1 MAATGQAPQQQR
13 AGVLDRIGQTSSMWI
28 AAATVMIIGLMIVP
42 VPPALLD
49 LLLTLNITAA
59 VLILLTTLYTENAL
73 NFSVFPTLLLI
84 ITLFRLSLNIS
95 GTRLILLHGYAG
107 RVIEAFGNVVVGG
120 NYAVGIVIFAILII
134 IQFVVITNGAGR
146 VAEVAARF
154 TLDAMPGKQL
164 AIDADLNAGLIT
176 EADARQRRKDIQRS
190 ADFYGAMDGAS
201 KFVRGDAVA
210 AVIIVFVNII
220 GGFVIGVLQQGLSLI
235 QALQR
240 FTLLTVGEGIVTQI
254 PALLMST
261 ATGIIVTRA
270 ASEMNF
276 GNELTRQLL
285 QEPRAIA
292 ITSVLL
298 VIFGFM
304 GLPPL
309 WMFLLAGIMFALFLR
324 QRDLQ
329 KRGLLPR
336 GADAGSSVAGGV
348 AGGLSMVSGV
358 QAGITAQPAVKP
370 AESVVPLLSY
380 DPMELEI
387 GFGLI
392 PLVDIAQGGDLLER
406 ITMIRRHAARDLGIV
421 VPPIRVRDNLQLKPS
436 TYVIKIYGL
445 EVARAE
451 VMVSRLL
458 AMNPGTATS
467 PIEGIPTTEPAFNLP
482 ALWIPESARGD
493 AEMAGY
499 TVIDP
504 TSVIATHLT
513 EVIKSHAPELLG
525 RQETSS
531 LLDNV
536 KQHYPVV
543 IDELI
548 PNLLTVGEVQRVLQN
563 LLRERIPIRNLLLI
577 LESLADAAR
586 QSKDIDYLTERVRS
600 ALARHICAEYAEE
613 GLLSVIT
620 VDPKLETLLA
630 EAVRRGEDAYALLDP
645 QTVARIYASLTKQM
659 QSAQASGLHP
669 IVLCSPAIRLA
680 LKRLTER
687 AAPALVVLSYSEI
700 APGLRVESIGQV
712 STTDESE
719 PVGAT

>member
-1 MAATGQAPQQQR
+1 
-13 AGVLDRIGQTSSMWI
+13 MWV
-28 AAATVMIIGLMIVP
+28 AAASVVLIILMIVP
-42 VPPALLD
+42 VAPWVID
-49 LLLTLNITAA
+49 LLLSVNITLA
-59 VLILLTTLYTENAL
+59 LIIMLTTLYTENAL
-73 NFSVFPTLLLI
+73 SFSVFPTLLLI
-84 ITLFRLSLNIS
+84 VTLFRLSLNIT
-95 GTRLILLHGYAG
+95 GTRSILLHAYAG
-107 RVIEAFGNVVVGG
+107 KIIEAFGNVVVGG
-120 NYAVGIVIFAILII
+120 NYAVGLVIFAILII

-176 EADARQRRKDIQRS
+176 ESDARQRRKDIQRA

-201 KFVRGDAVA
+201 KFVRGDAIA

-220 GGFVIGVLQQGLSLI
+220 GGFVVGVLQLHLDPGTS
-235 QALQR
+235 ASR
-240 FTLLTVGEGIVTQI
+240 FTLLTIGEGIVTQI
-254 PALLMST
+254 PALLIST

-270 ASEMNF
+270 ASESSF
-276 GNELTRQLL
+276 GADVTKQLV
-285 QEPRAIA
+285 QEPRALAIA
-292 ITSVLL
+292 AALL
-298 VIFGFM
+298 LIFGFF
-304 GLPPL
+304 GLPPFY
-309 WMFLLAGIMFALFLR
+309 MFLMAGGLTVLFFRTRGTKARNALAAQG
-324 QRDLQ
+324 
-329 KRGLLPR
+329 
-336 GADAGSSVAGGV
+336 GAGAMVAGGTS
-348 AGGLSMVSGV
+348 AASPS
-358 QAGITAQPAVKP
+358 VKP

-392 PLVDIAQGGDLLER
+392 PLVDVSQGGDLLER
-406 ITMIRRHAARDLGIV
+406 ITMIRRHAARELGIV

-436 TYVIKIYGL
+436 TYIIKIYGL

-458 AMNPGTATS
+458 AMNPGTATNG
-467 PIEGIPTTEPAFNLP
+467 IEGIPTVEPAFNLP
-482 ALWIPESARGD
+482 ALWIPESTRGD

-513 EVIKSHAPELLG
+513 EVIKGHAPDLLG
-525 RQETSS
+525 RQETSA

-543 IDELI
+543 VEELV
-548 PNLLTVGEVQRVLQN
+548 PNLLTVGEIQRVLQN

-577 LESLADAAR
+577 LENLADGAR
-586 QSKDIDYLTERVRS
+586 QSKDIDFLTEKVR
-600 ALARHICAEYAEE
+600 AAMARHICAEYAEN

-620 VDPKLETLLA
+620 VDPRLEQLLG

-645 QTVARIYASLTKQM
+645 NTVAKIYGSLTKQM
-659 QSAQASGLHP
+659 QLAQQAGLPP
-669 IVLCSPAIRLA
+669 IVLASPSVRLA

-687 AAPALVVLSYSEI
+687 AAPSLVVLSYSEI
-700 APGLRVESIGQV
+700 APGLRVESIGQI
-712 STTDESE
+712 TTVDEVAE
-719 PVGAT
+719 TANV

>member
-1 MAATGQAPQQQR
+1 
-13 AGVLDRIGQTSSMWI
+13 V
-28 AAATVMIIGLMIVP
+28 AAASVVLVVLMIVP
-42 VPPALLD
+42 VPPWVLD
-49 LLLTLNITAA
+49 LLLSTNITLAL
-59 VLILLTTLYTENAL
+59 VILLVTLYTENAL
-73 NFSVFPTLLLI
+73 AFSVFPTLLLI
-84 ITLFRLSLNIS
+84 VTLFRLSLNIT
-95 GTRLILLHGYAG
+95 GTRSILLHGYAG
-107 RVIEAFGNVVVGG
+107 QVIEAFGNVVVGG
-120 NYAVGIVIFAILII
+120 NYAVGIVIFAILIV

-164 AIDADLNAGLIT
+164 AVDADLNAGLIT
-176 EADARQRRKDIQRS
+176 EAEARQRRKDIQRA

-201 KFVRGDAVA
+201 KFVRGDAIA

-220 GGFVIGVLQQGLSLI
+220 GGFVIGVAQQGMSILE
-235 QALQR
+235 ALQR
-240 FTLLTVGEGIVTQI
+240 YTLLTIGEGIVTQI
-254 PALLMST
+254 PALLIST

-270 ASEMNF
+270 ASEGSF
-276 GNELTRQLL
+276 GHDLSRQLV
-285 QEPRAIA
+285 QEPRALLIA
-292 ITSVLL
+292 GVLL
-298 VIFGFM
+298 VLFGFF

-309 WMFLLAGIMFALFLR
+309 FMFVMAAIVLALWLRGRNAAKAAAL
-324 QRDLQ
+324 
-329 KRGLLPR
+329 KAGPGAAR
-336 GADAGSSVAGGV
+336 GASAGT
-348 AGGLSMVSGV
+348 SG
-358 QAGITAQPAVKP
+358 APATQGAAKP

-392 PLVDIAQGGDLLER
+392 PLVDVSQGGDLLER
-406 ITMIRRHAARDLGIV
+406 ITMIRRHAARELGIV

-436 TYVIKIYGL
+436 TYVVKIYGL
-445 EVARAE
+445 EVTRAE

-458 AMNPGTATS
+458 AMNPGTVTS
-467 PIEGIPTTEPAFNLP
+467 GIDGIPTTEPAFGLP
-482 ALWIPESARGD
+482 ALWIAESGRSD

-513 EVIKSHAPELLG
+513 EIIKAHAPDLLG
-525 RQETSS
+525 RQETSA

-543 IDELI
+543 VEELI

-577 LESLADAAR
+577 LENLADGAR
-586 QSKDIDYLTERVRS
+586 ASKDVDYLTERVR
-600 ALARHICAEYAEE
+600 AAMNRHICAEYAEN

-620 VDPKLETLLA
+620 VDPRLETLLG

-645 QTVARIYASLTKQM
+645 ATVAKIYGSLTKQI
-659 QSAQASGLHP
+659 QAAQQGGLQP
-669 IVLCSPAIRLA
+669 VVLTSPGTRLA

-687 AAPALVVLSYSEI
+687 AAPSLVVLSYSEI

-712 STTDESE
+712 STTEDVLE
-719 PVGAT
+719 PVMAGV

>member
-1 MAATGQAPQQQR
+1 MAATPQAQGSNRPS
-13 AGVLDRIGQTSSMWI
+13 VLDRLGQSSGMWI
-28 AAATVMIIGLMIVP
+28 AAATVLIIGLMIVP
-42 VPPALLD
+42 IPPELLD
-49 LLLTLNITAA
+49 FLLTLNITAA

-73 NFSVFPTLLLI
+73 SFSVFPTLLLI

-95 GTRLILLHGYAG
+95 GTRLILLHAYAG

-120 NYAVGIVIFAILII
+120 NYAVGIIIFAILII

-176 EADARQRRKDIQRS
+176 EAEARQRRRDIQRS

-220 GGFVIGVLQQGLSLI
+220 GGFFIGILQQGLTLM

-276 GNELTRQLL
+276 GNELTRQIL

-292 ITSVLL
+292 ITAVLL
-298 VIFGFM
+298 IVFGFTGLPWMMFVMAGVMAVIFM
-304 GLPPL
+304 
-309 WMFLLAGIMFALFLR
+309 R

-329 KRGLLPR
+329 RRGLLPR
-336 GADAGSSVAGGV
+336 GDGTIPALAAGA
-348 AGGLSMVSGV
+348 AAPGV
-358 QAGITAQPAVKP
+358 QPGVTAQPAVKP

-392 PLVDIAQGGDLLER
+392 PLVDVAQGGDLLER
-406 ITMIRRHAARDLGIV
+406 ITMIRRHAARELGIV

-445 EVARAE
+445 E
-451 VMVSRLL
+451 
-458 AMNPGTATS
+458 
-467 PIEGIPTTEPAFNLP
+467 
-482 ALWIPESARGD
+482 
-493 AEMAGY
+493 
-499 TVIDP
+499 
-504 TSVIATHLT
+504 
-513 EVIKSHAPELLG
+513 
-525 RQETSS
+525 
-531 LLDNV
+531 
-536 KQHYPVV
+536 
-543 IDELI
+543 
-548 PNLLTVGEVQRVLQN
+548 
-563 LLRERIPIRNLLLI
+563 
-577 LESLADAAR
+577 
-586 QSKDIDYLTERVRS
+586 
-600 ALARHICAEYAEE
+600 
-613 GLLSVIT
+613 
-620 VDPKLETLLA
+620 
-630 EAVRRGEDAYALLDP
+630 
-645 QTVARIYASLTKQM
+645 
-659 QSAQASGLHP
+659 
-669 IVLCSPAIRLA
+669 
-680 LKRLTER
+680 
-687 AAPALVVLSYSEI
+687 
-700 APGLRVESIGQV
+700 
-712 STTDESE
+712 
-719 PVGAT
+719 

>member
-1 MAATGQAPQQQR
+1 VAAAVPAR
-13 AGVLDRIGQTSSMWI
+13 PSLLDRLASTAHAWV
-28 AAATVMIIGLMIVP
+28 AAASVVLVVLMIVP
-42 VPPALLD
+42 VPPWCLDMLLSV
-49 LLLTLNITAA
+49 NITLAL
-59 VLILLTTLYTENAL
+59 VILLVTLYTENAL
-73 NFSVFPTLLLI
+73 SFSVFPTLLLI
-84 ITLFRLSLNIS
+84 VTLFRLSLNIT
-95 GTRLILLHGYAG
+95 GTRSILLHGYAG
-107 RVIEAFGNVVVGG
+107 QVIEAFGNVVVGG

-164 AIDADLNAGLIT
+164 AVDADLNAGLIT
-176 EADARQRRKDIQRS
+176 EAEARQRRKDIQRA

-210 AVIIVFVNII
+210 AVIIVFVNLL
-220 GGFVIGVLQQGLSLI
+220 GGFVVGMFQLHLPIVET
-235 QALQR
+235 LQR
-240 FTLLTVGEGIVTQI
+240 FTLLTIGEGIVTQI
-254 PALLMST
+254 PALLIST

-270 ASEMNF
+270 ASEGSF
-276 GNELTRQLL
+276 GHDLTRQLV
-285 QEPRAIA
+285 QEPRALA
-292 ITSVLL
+292 IGGGLL
-298 VIFGFM
+298 ILFGMF
-304 GLPPL
+304 GLPP
-309 WMFLLAGIMFALFLR
+309 MFMLPLAAVLIMLAY
-324 QRDLQ
+324 
-329 KRGLLPR
+329 RGRKLAKAEAAKGAR
-336 GADAGSSVAGGV
+336 GAKGV
-348 AGGLSMVSGV
+348 AGQPGAPGV
-358 QAGITAQPAVKP
+358 AGSASQPAVKP

-392 PLVDIAQGGDLLER
+392 PLVDVSQGGDLLER
-406 ITMIRRHAARDLGIV
+406 ITMIRRHAARELGIV

-436 TYVIKIYGL
+436 TYVVKIYGL
-445 EVARAE
+445 EVTRAE

-458 AMNPGTATS
+458 AMNPGTAMS
-467 PIEGIPTTEPAFNLP
+467 GIDGIPTTEPAFGLP
-482 ALWIPESARGD
+482 ALWVAESARGD

-513 EVIKSHAPELLG
+513 EIIKTSAPDLLG
-525 RQETSS
+525 RQETSA

-543 IDELI
+543 VDELI

-577 LESLADAAR
+577 LENLADGAR
-586 QSKDIDYLTERVRS
+586 ASKDIDYLTEKVRS
-600 ALARHICAEYAEE
+600 AMARHICAEYAEN

-620 VDPKLETLLA
+620 VDPRLETLLG

-645 QTVARIYASLTKQM
+645 GTVAKIYASLTKRITD
-659 QSAQASGLHP
+659 AQQSGLQP
-669 IVLCSPAIRLA
+669 IVLTSPGTRLA

-687 AAPALVVLSYSEI
+687 AAPSLVVLSYSEI

-712 STTDESE
+712 STTEESLE
-719 PVGAT
+719 PVGAGV

>member
-1 MAATGQAPQQQR
+1 VAAAAPAR
-13 AGVLDRIGQTSSMWI
+13 PGLLDRLASTSHAWV
-28 AAATVMIIGLMIVP
+28 AAASVVLVVLMIVP
-42 VPPALLD
+42 VPPWVLD
-49 LLLTLNITAA
+49 LLLSTNITLAL
-59 VLILLTTLYTENAL
+59 VILLVTLYTENAL
-73 NFSVFPTLLLI
+73 AFSVFPTLLLI
-84 ITLFRLSLNIS
+84 VTLFRLSLNIT
-95 GTRLILLHGYAG
+95 GTRSILLHGYAG
-107 RVIEAFGNVVVGG
+107 QVIEAFGNVVVGG
-120 NYAVGIVIFAILII
+120 NYAVGLVIFAILIV

-164 AIDADLNAGLIT
+164 AVDADLNAGLIT
-176 EADARQRRKDIQRS
+176 EAEARQRRKDIQRA

-201 KFVRGDAVA
+201 KFVRGDAIA

-220 GGFVIGVLQQGLSLI
+220 GGFFIGIFQQGMSI
-235 QALQR
+235 VEALQR
-240 FTLLTVGEGIVTQI
+240 FTLLTIGEGIVTQI
-254 PALLMST
+254 PALLIST

-270 ASEMNF
+270 ASEGSF
-276 GNELTRQLL
+276 GHDLSRQLV
-285 QEPRAIA
+285 QEPRALLIA
-292 ITSVLL
+292 GALL
-298 VIFGFM
+298 ILFGFF

-309 WMFLLAGIMFALFLR
+309 FMFVMAAIVLALWLRGRSAAKAAAMKAGPAGLRGGASGATGI
-324 QRDLQ
+324 
-329 KRGLLPR
+329 P
-336 GADAGSSVAGGV
+336 GSNV
-348 AGGLSMVSGV
+348 
-358 QAGITAQPAVKP
+358 PAVKP

-392 PLVDIAQGGDLLER
+392 PLVDVSQGGDLLER
-406 ITMIRRHAARDLGIV
+406 ITMIRRHAARELGIV

-436 TYVIKIYGL
+436 TYVVKIYGL
-445 EVARAE
+445 EVTRAE

-458 AMNPGTATS
+458 AMNPGTATGA
-467 PIEGIPTTEPAFNLP
+467 IDGIPTTEPAFGLP
-482 ALWIPESARGD
+482 ALWIAESARGD

-513 EVIKSHAPELLG
+513 EIIKTHAPDLLG
-525 RQETSS
+525 RQETSA

-543 IDELI
+543 VDELI

-577 LESLADAAR
+577 LENLADGAR
-586 QSKDIDYLTERVRS
+586 ASKDVDYLTERVR
-600 ALARHICAEYAEE
+600 AAMARHICAEYAEN

-620 VDPKLETLLA
+620 VDPRLETLLG

-645 QTVARIYASLTKQM
+645 GTVAKIYASLTKRITE
-659 QSAQASGLHP
+659 AQQSGLQP
-669 IVLCSPAIRLA
+669 IVLTSPGTRLA

-687 AAPALVVLSYSEI
+687 AAPSLVVLSYSEI

-712 STTDESE
+712 STTEEALE
-719 PVGAT
+719 PAGAGV

>member
-1 MAATGQAPQQQR
+1 MATAAPTR
-13 AGVLDRIGQTSSMWI
+13 PSFLDRLGSTSHAWV
-28 AAATVMIIGLMIVP
+28 AAASVVLVVLMIVP
-42 VPPALLD
+42 VPPWVLDMLLS
-49 LLLTLNITAA
+49 LNITVA
-59 VLILLTTLYTENAL
+59 LIILLTALYTENAL
-73 NFSVFPTLLLI
+73 AFSVFPTLLLI
-84 ITLFRLSLNIS
+84 VTLFRLSLNIT
-95 GTRLILLHGYAG
+95 GTRSILLHGYAG
-107 RVIEAFGNVVVGG
+107 QVIEAFGNVVVGG
-120 NYAVGIVIFAILII
+120 NYAVGLVIFAILVV

-164 AIDADLNAGLIT
+164 AVDADLNAGLIT
-176 EADARQRRKDIQRS
+176 EAEARQRRKDIQRA

-220 GGFVIGVLQQGLSLI
+220 GGFVIGIFQQGMSI
-235 QALQR
+235 VEALQR
-240 FTLLTVGEGIVTQI
+240 FTLLTIGEGIVTQI
-254 PALLMST
+254 PALLIST

-270 ASEMNF
+270 ASEGSF
-276 GNELTRQLL
+276 GHDLSRQLI
-285 QEPRAIA
+285 QEPRALLIC
-292 ITSVLL
+292 SVLL
-298 VIFGFM
+298 VLFGFF
-304 GLPPL
+304 GLPPVF
-309 WMFLLAGIMFALFLR
+309 MFPLAAALFWFAMR
-324 QRDLQ
+324 QFRA
-329 KRGLLPR
+329 KKAAAS
-336 GADAGSSVAGGV
+336 GAAGAKGIAGSPGAPGIAGSN
-348 AGGLSMVSGV
+348 A
-358 QAGITAQPAVKP
+358 PAVKP

-392 PLVDIAQGGDLLER
+392 PLVDVSQGGDLLER
-406 ITMIRRHAARDLGIV
+406 ITMIRRHAARELGIV

-436 TYVIKIYGL
+436 TYVVKIYGL
-445 EVARAE
+445 EVTRAE

-458 AMNPGTATS
+458 AMNPGTASGT
-467 PIEGIPTTEPAFNLP
+467 IDGIPTTEPAFGLP
-482 ALWIPESARGD
+482 ALWVAESARGD

-513 EVIKSHAPELLG
+513 EIIKTHSPDLLG
-525 RQETSS
+525 RQETSA

-543 IDELI
+543 VEELI

-577 LESLADAAR
+577 LENLADGAR
-586 QSKDIDYLTERVRS
+586 ASKDIDYLTERVR
-600 ALARHICAEYAEE
+600 AAMARHICAEYAEN

-620 VDPKLETLLA
+620 VDPRLETLLG

-645 QTVARIYASLTKQM
+645 GTVAKIYASLTKRI
-659 QSAQASGLHP
+659 SDAQQGGLHP
-669 IVLCSPAIRLA
+669 IVLTSPGTRLA

-687 AAPALVVLSYSEI
+687 AAPSLVVLSYSEI
-700 APGLRVESIGQV
+700 APGLRVESIGQI
-712 STTDESE
+712 STTEEEALE
-719 PVGAT
+719 PVGAGV

>member
-1 MAATGQAPQQQR
+1 VATAAPTRPSF
-13 AGVLDRIGQTSSMWI
+13 LDRLGSTSHAWV
-28 AAATVMIIGLMIVP
+28 AAASVVLVVLMIVP
-42 VPPALLD
+42 VPPWVLDMLLS
-49 LLLTLNITAA
+49 LNITVA
-59 VLILLTTLYTENAL
+59 LIILLTALYTENAL
-73 NFSVFPTLLLI
+73 AFSVFPTLLLI
-84 ITLFRLSLNIS
+84 VTLFRLSLNIT
-95 GTRLILLHGYAG
+95 GTRSILLHGYAG
-107 RVIEAFGNVVVGG
+107 QVIEAFGNVVVGG

-164 AIDADLNAGLIT
+164 AVDADLNAGLIT
-176 EADARQRRKDIQRS
+176 EAEARQRRKDIQRA

-220 GGFVIGVLQQGLSLI
+220 GGFVIGIFQQGMSI
-235 QALQR
+235 VEALQR
-240 FTLLTVGEGIVTQI
+240 FTLLTIGEGIVTQI
-254 PALLMST
+254 PALLIST

-270 ASEMNF
+270 ASEGSF
-276 GNELTRQLL
+276 GHDLSRQLI
-285 QEPRAIA
+285 QEPRALLIC
-292 ITSVLL
+292 SVLL
-298 VIFGFM
+298 VLFGFF
-304 GLPPL
+304 GLPPVF
-309 WMFLLAGIMFALFLR
+309 MFPLAAALFWFAMR
-324 QRDLQ
+324 QFRA
-329 KRGLLPR
+329 KKAAAS
-336 GADAGSSVAGGV
+336 GAAGAKGIAGSPGAPGIAGSN
-348 AGGLSMVSGV
+348 A
-358 QAGITAQPAVKP
+358 PAVKP

-392 PLVDIAQGGDLLER
+392 PLVDVSQGGDLLER
-406 ITMIRRHAARDLGIV
+406 ITMIRRHAARELGIV

-436 TYVIKIYGL
+436 TYVVKIYGL
-445 EVARAE
+445 EVTRAE

-458 AMNPGTATS
+458 AMNPGTASGT
-467 PIEGIPTTEPAFNLP
+467 IDGIPTTEPAFGLP
-482 ALWIPESARGD
+482 ALWVAESARGD

-513 EVIKSHAPELLG
+513 EIIKTHSPDLLG
-525 RQETSS
+525 RQETSA

-543 IDELI
+543 VEELI

-577 LESLADAAR
+577 LENLADGAR
-586 QSKDIDYLTERVRS
+586 ASKDIDYLTERVR
-600 ALARHICAEYAEE
+600 AAMARHICAEYAEN

-620 VDPKLETLLA
+620 VDPRLETLLG

-645 QTVARIYASLTKQM
+645 GTVAKIYASLTKRI
-659 QSAQASGLHP
+659 SDAQQGGLHP
-669 IVLCSPAIRLA
+669 IVLTSPGTRLA

-687 AAPALVVLSYSEI
+687 AAPSLVVLSYSEI
-700 APGLRVESIGQV
+700 APGLRVESIGQI
-712 STTDESE
+712 STTEEEALE
-719 PVGAT
+719 PVGAGV